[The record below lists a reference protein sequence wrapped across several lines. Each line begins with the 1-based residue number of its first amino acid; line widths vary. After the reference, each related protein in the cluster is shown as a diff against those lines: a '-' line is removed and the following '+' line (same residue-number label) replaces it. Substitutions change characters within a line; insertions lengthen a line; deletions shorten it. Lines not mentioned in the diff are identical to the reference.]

1 MKSLKFTSF
10 LRIGVFMALIF
21 FLAQCEQDIFTPND
35 PNLYTSSSKEKP
47 DDGTGETTG
56 NNLSFPVIW
65 SDGFAKTVNGL
76 SIEEYSFGGEWW
88 YVWGVDPID
97 PQAELFSCKPD
108 PDNPDNCEN
117 GLAPGDGTST
127 VYKAYVQKDARN
139 VWQAYNSFA
148 ETTVNVD
155 LIDWGDNLE
164 SIDWN
169 TRSQVRAEVV
179 LYENLPEPVREYAMR
194 HVDSWG
200 IDEVH
205 GAQATLGDE
214 PIFGPGTQ
222 ATVYS
227 HNARLT
233 IQKLHVENL
242 DQIQGKLRWE
252 HKEGWRE
259 IDPGNDLVNDDP
271 LFNMAVYEG
280 SDGPGYYNA
289 EINVKGKVIYGYTWN
304 VRNLNEGAGYYRLTF
319 SFDDGQD
326 STYPLN
332 TFFDQATSIIL
343 PIEEEEVTEKSDDGD
358 TGEGGR
364 GGVAIIDEV
373 NNLTYMDILII
384 EKSKGSGG
392 GQGSGNGGG
401 DKGQGG
407 RGSSSGS
414 GNGSGNGNG
423 NGNGSGSGNH

>member
-1 MKSLKFTSF
+1 MKLLKFTSF
-10 LRIGVFMALIF
+10 LRIGVLIALIF

-35 PNLYTSSSKEKP
+35 PNLMTSASKEKP

-97 PQAELFSCKPD
+97 PQAELFSCKP
-108 PDNPDNCEN
+108 NPENPEICEN
-117 GLAPGDGTST
+117 GSAPGDGSST
-127 VYKAYVQKDARN
+127 VYKAYVQKDAGN

-169 TRSQVRAEVV
+169 TKSQVRAEVV
-179 LYENLPEPVREYAMR
+179 LYENLTEPVREYAMR

-233 IQKLHVENL
+233 IQKLHIDNL
-242 DQIQGKLRWE
+242 DQIQGKLRWV
-252 HKEGWRE
+252 HKEGWKE

-271 LFNMAVYEG
+271 LFNMAVYEA

-304 VRNLNEGAGYYRLTF
+304 VRNLNEGAGYYRITF
-319 SFDDGQD
+319 SFDND
-326 STYPLN
+326 SPVDLN
-332 TFFDQATSIIL
+332 TFFDGSTEIIVPL
-343 PIEEEEVTEKSDDGD
+343 EEEEIEFVTKEEGSGGGA
-358 TGEGGR
+358 TG
-364 GGVAIIDEV
+364 VIDVE
-373 NNLTYMDILII
+373 NNLTYMDINII

-392 GQGSGNGGG
+392 GQGSGNGSGG
-401 DKGQGG
+401 KGQGG
-407 RGSSSGS
+407 RGSSG
-414 GNGSGNGNG
+414 GSGNGNG
-423 NGNGSGSGNH
+423 NGNGSGSGSGNH